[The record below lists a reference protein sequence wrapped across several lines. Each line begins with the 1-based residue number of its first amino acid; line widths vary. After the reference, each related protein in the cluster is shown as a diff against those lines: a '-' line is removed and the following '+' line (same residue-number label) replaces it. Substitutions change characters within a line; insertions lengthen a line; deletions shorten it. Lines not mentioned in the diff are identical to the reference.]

1 MCIEAVWFWLD
12 LVEAKRF
19 FVRIG
24 ISSDVSDPYFKSE
37 SSPERPSTE
46 LFRIFVHSTIRTAAA
61 DFDDRFKV
69 SEFLFEAWGGTT
81 TGGVGYEPAL
91 VPKACIGAS
100 FSISTSVLVSGDL
113 RKLTQHP

>member
-1 MCIEAVWFWLD
+1 MCIEAVWFRLD

-37 SSPERPSTE
+37 SSPERSSTE
-46 LFRIFVHSTIRTAAA
+46 LFRIFVHSAIRTAAA
-61 DFDDRFKV
+61 DFDDRFRFAEV
-69 SEFLFEAWGGTT
+69 FFEAWGGAT
-81 TGGVGYEPAL
+81 TGGVGSELAL

-100 FSISTSVLVSGDL
+100 LGIFNFSISVGRSS
-113 RKLTQHP
+113 